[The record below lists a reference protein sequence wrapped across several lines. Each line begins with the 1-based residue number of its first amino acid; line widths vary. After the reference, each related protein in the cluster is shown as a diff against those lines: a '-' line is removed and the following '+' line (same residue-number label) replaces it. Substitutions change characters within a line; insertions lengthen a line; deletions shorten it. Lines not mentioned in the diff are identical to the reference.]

1 MSNLKRHVNNLA
13 ASNLHEFSDENEDY
27 RSQKKLSHISSTDK
41 AFHLYAS
48 SYEFLGCLDA

>member
-13 ASNLHEFSDENEDY
+13 ASNLHEFSNENEDY